1 MIGIGVSAFAFLTV
15 LFVMSGMNKSIESR
29 IVALEPHLS
38 LKKENNKSVSFLE
51 NHIIKDFFKEHKA
64 KRISIYETQDV
75 ILRSMDGQFRGAI
88 AQGFSRESLENFY
101 YNLKELE
108 KSKSNQRKEDINKK
122 IENKDSVVSDQWMQM
137 EAPAM
142 NEIFIG
148 VDLARALGVFEGDY
162 VMVLQPE
169 SLLLAPGETPTF
181 EKVQIKKIITTN
193 LNDLDSQGVFY
204 IRDLALNSLRTS
216 LSRQVGIEVW
226 LEDPFLAKSLK
237 KAMVEKLE
245 TEPGWVVETWMDR
258 NSALFYALKLEK
270 LMIGIFLGL
279 AGLISSF
286 SIITVLALLIS
297 EKTRDIA
304 MLRTLG
310 LSQKKTIDIFI
321 KMGMVISL
329 VGLLIGAFAAL
340 FMGMYIERNPINILP
355 DIYYD
360 SSIPARVDYVLFVLV
375 LVVSVV
381 ISFLGSYIPTRAL
394 ERITPSQALR
404 QKN

>member
-51 NHIIKDFFKEHKA
+51 SHIIKDFFKEHKA